1 MSNRLLVNIFKD
13 ALISFGSTGSKS
25 RFLSTRLI
33 RNYAVL
39 STQQQIQIDPPLPQQ
54 QNELPQPSKKPPN
67 SIIIVRILIHLNRI
81 TDNFLMKYC

>member
-1 MSNRLLVNIFKD
+1 MSNRLLVNIVKD
-13 ALISFGSTGSKS
+13 ALLSFGSTGSKS

-54 QNELPQPSKKPPN
+54 PNELPQPSQKPPDN
-67 SIIIVRILIHLNRI
+67 LIIVIIFINLNYI
-81 TDNFLMKYC
+81 ADNF